1 MESVIGSEKQP
12 YLFRVCAVKKGA
24 LLLPEGAPSL
34 RWQAAPRS
42 WEPLF
47 LRPRAGWEAG
57 FTSRSSIA
65 KFFEKG
71 LVISVNESQLG
82 LFYGLSFL
90 CVAIAFAF
98 AAYLYLWVK
107 KQKTENAK
115 IQEVSLLI
123 KQGANTFMRREYLV
137 LAKFAVVA
145 AVVILVLLPSPIWT
159 GNIVD
164 NISMAIAY
172 LCGTAL
178 SAIAGKIGIL
188 VATLSNGR
196 TAEAAQKGIKPAFLI
211 GFRGGAVMGLL
222 VVGCSLLGVAAVLL
236 VTGDSSILLGF
247 SFGAS
252 SLALFA
258 KAGGGIFTK
267 TADVSADLTGKV
279 ELGIP
284 EDDPRNPAV
293 IADNVGDNV
302 GDVAGMGADL
312 FDSNVAA
319 MASAL
324 VLAQSLSGGDFNNVS
339 MVFCY
344 AILGLFA
351 SIIGIATARVGKKG
365 DPTTALN
372 SSTYVTTAI
381 YLVLTA
387 GATALFPGFSWR
399 IWGAAAVGLLVGVII
414 GITTDYFTDDSK
426 SPVKKVA
433 KASSSGPA
441 FTVLSGISYGF
452 ISALPAMVGIAIS
465 ALIAYKLC
473 EPMGEGYAIFGISM
487 AAVGM
492 LSIVGMIISNDAY
505 GPIVDNA
512 RGLAEM
518 GGLGEETIRTADELD
533 SAGNTVKAVTKGF
546 SISAAGLTVI
556 SLLGAFMSEANDA
569 LAAAGRELITGF
581 DIMSPTVF
589 FGVLVGAVV
598 PAVFSAMLILGVD
611 KNAQRMVAEIHRQ
624 FNSIKGLR
632 EGKPGVKPEYD
643 KCIDIATSGSLRE
656 LIPAGLMSIIAT
668 VVVGFIGGPSAIG
681 GFLLGNIVSGL
692 LLALF
697 MSNAGGLWD
706 NCKKYIEA
714 GAEGGKGSDSHKAAV
729 IGDTV
734 GDPFKDTAG
743 PSINTQITVV
753 SLVSSLLSSVFVMFS
768 FFS

>member
-1 MESVIGSEKQP
+1 MNIPLIFWIVPAAAVIA
-12 YLFRVCAVKKGA
+12 LAVAWAFYRSMKREDEGTPRMREIAEHVRKGA
-24 LLLPEGAPSL
+24 MAYLRQQYKVVLIVFIILALFFAYLAYGAGVQNP
-34 RWQAAPRS
+34 WVP
-42 WEPLF
+42 
-47 LRPRAGWEAG
+47 
-57 FTSRSSIA
+57 
-65 KFFEKG
+65 
-71 LVISVNESQLG
+71 
-82 LFYGLSFL
+82 
-90 CVAIAFAF
+90 FAF
-98 AAYLYLWVK
+98 LTGGFFSGLAGYFGM
-107 KQKTENAK
+107 KTATY
-115 IQEVSLLI
+115 
-123 KQGANTFMRREYLV
+123 A
-137 LAKFAVVA
+137 
-145 AVVILVLLPSPIWT
+145 
-159 GNIVD
+159 
-164 NISMAIAY
+164 
-172 LCGTAL
+172 
-178 SAIAGKIGIL
+178 SA
-188 VATLSNGR
+188 R
-196 TAEAAQKGIKPAFLI
+196 TANAARQSLDRGLKVAF
-211 GFRGGAVMGLL
+211 RSGAVMGLVVVGLGLLDISFWYVILERFVEVSGPQKL
-222 VVGCSLLGVAAVLL
+222 VVITTTMLTFGM
-236 VTGDSSILLGF
+236 
-247 SFGAS
+247 GAS
-252 SLALFA
+252 TQALFA
-258 KAGGGIFTK
+258 RVGGGIYTK
-267 TADVSADLTGKV
+267 AADVGADLVGKV
-279 ELGIP
+279 EAGIP
-284 EDDPRNPAV
+284 EDDPRNPAT

-324 VLAQSLSGGDFNNVS
+324 VIAQSLSGTGFNNVS

-365 DPTTALN
+365 PTSALN

-387 GATALFPGFSWR
+387 IATAVFPGFSWR

-414 GITTDYFTDDSK
+414 GITTDYFTDDTK
-426 SPVKKVA
+426 PIVQKVA
-433 KASSSGPA
+433 HASSSGPA

-452 ISALPAMVGIAIS
+452 ISALPAMVGIAVS
-465 ALIAYKLC
+465 ALVAYKLC

-556 SLLGAFMSEANDA
+556 SLLGAFMSEANNA

-624 FNSIKGLR
+624 FNTIKGLR
-632 EGKPGVKPEYD
+632 EGKAGVKPEYD

-656 LIPAGLMSIIAT
+656 LIPAGLMTIIAT
-668 VVVGFIGGPSAIG
+668 IIVGFIGGPSAIG

-706 NCKKYIEA
+706 NTKKYIEA

-768 FFS
+768 FFG

>member
-1 MESVIGSEKQP
+1 M
-12 YLFRVCAVKKGA
+12 
-24 LLLPEGAPSL
+24 
-34 RWQAAPRS
+34 
-42 WEPLF
+42 
-47 LRPRAGWEAG
+47 
-57 FTSRSSIA
+57 
-65 KFFEKG
+65 
-71 LVISVNESQLG
+71 ESQLS

-90 CVAIAFAF
+90 TVAVAFAF

-107 KQKTENAK
+107 KQKTGNAR
-115 IQEVSLLI
+115 IQEVSALI
-123 KQGANTFMRREYLV
+123 REGANTFMRREYKI
-137 LAKFAVVA
+137 LAKFALVA
-145 AVVILVLLPSPIWT
+145 ALVILVLLPSPIWQ
-159 GNIVD
+159 GNPLENVA
-164 NISMAIAY
+164 MAVAYIA
-172 LCGTAL
+172 GTVL

-188 VATLSNGR
+188 VATLSNAR
-196 TAEAAQKGIKPAFLI
+196 TAEGAQKGIKPAFLI

-222 VVGCSLLGVAAVLL
+222 VVGFSLLGVAVVLML
-236 VTGDSSILLGF
+236 TGDSGILLGF

-267 TADVSADLTGKV
+267 TADISADLTGKV

-324 VLAQSLSGGDFNNVS
+324 VIAQSLSGGAFANIS

-344 AILGLFA
+344 AILGLLA
-351 SIIGIATARVGKKG
+351 SVIGIATARIGKNG
-365 DPTTALN
+365 NPTRALN
-372 SSTYVTTAI
+372 SSTYVTTGIFLA
-381 YLVLTA
+381 LTA
-387 GATALFPGFSWR
+387 AATAIFEGFSWR
-399 IWGAAAVGLLVGVII
+399 IWGASAVGLLVGVII

-426 SPVKKVA
+426 PIVRRVA
-433 KASSSGPA
+433 HASGSGPA

-452 ISALPAMVGIAIS
+452 ISALPAMVGIAVS
-465 ALIAYKLC
+465 ALVAYKLC
-473 EPMGEGYAIFGISM
+473 EPMGEGYAVFGISM

-546 SISAAGLTVI
+546 SIAAAGLTVI
-556 SLLGAFMSEANDA
+556 SLLGAFMAEVNGA
-569 LAAAGRELITGF
+569 LEAAGRALITGF

-589 FGVLVGAVV
+589 FGVLIGAAV

-611 KNAQRMVAEIHRQ
+611 KNAQRMVQEIHRQ
-624 FNSIKGLR
+624 FDSIPGLR
-632 EGKPGVKPEYD
+632 EGRKGVKPEYG
-643 KCIDIATSGSLRE
+643 KCIDIATSGALRE
-656 LIPAGLMSIIAT
+656 LIPAGLMSIAATIA
-668 VVVGFIGGPSAIG
+668 VGFIGGPLAIG

-692 LLALF
+692 LIALF
-697 MSNAGGLWD
+697 MSNSGGLWD
-706 NCKKYIEA
+706 NAKKYIES
-714 GAEGGKGSDSHKAAV
+714 GAEGGKGSKAHKAAV

-753 SLVSSLLSSVFVMFS
+753 SLVSSLMSSLFVWFSVFH
-768 FFS
+768 

>member
-1 MESVIGSEKQP
+1 MEQHLS
-12 YLFRVCAVKKGA
+12 
-24 LLLPEGAPSL
+24 
-34 RWQAAPRS
+34 
-42 WEPLF
+42 
-47 LRPRAGWEAG
+47 
-57 FTSRSSIA
+57 
-65 KFFEKG
+65 
-71 LVISVNESQLG
+71 

-90 CVAIAFAF
+90 TAIIAFSY

-107 KQKTENAK
+107 RQPLTNEK
-115 IQEVSLLI
+115 IINVAALI
-123 KQGANTFMRREYLV
+123 KEGANTFMRREYKI
-137 LAKFAVVA
+137 LAVFSAVVA
-145 AVVILVLLPSPIWT
+145 TLILLFLPSPLWT
-159 GNIVD
+159 GHIVSNIAM
-164 NISMAIAY
+164 SLSYLAGAI
-172 LCGTAL
+172 L

-188 VATLSNGR
+188 VASLSNGR
-196 TAEAAQKGIKPAFLI
+196 AAEGAQKGIKPAFLI
-211 GFRGGAVMGLL
+211 GFRGGAVMGLI
-222 VVGCSLLGVAAVLL
+222 VVGCSLLGVAAVLML
-236 VTGDSSILLGF
+236 VGDASILLGF

-267 TADVSADLTGKV
+267 TADISADLTGKV

-319 MASAL
+319 MTSA
-324 VLAQSLSGGDFNNVS
+324 VVIAQSLSGDKFSNIS

-344 AILGLFA
+344 AVLGLLA
-351 SIIGIATARVGKKG
+351 SIIGIAAARVGKHG
-365 DPTTALN
+365 NPTKALN

-381 YLVLTA
+381 FMSF
-387 GATALFPGFSWR
+387 TALATWLIPGFSWR
-399 IWGAAAVGLLVGVII
+399 IWGAATVGLLVGVVI

-426 SPVKKVA
+426 PIVRRVA
-433 KASSSGPA
+433 HASGTGPA
-441 FTVLSGISYGF
+441 FTILSGISYGF
-452 ISALPAMVGIAIS
+452 LSALPAMIGIAIS
-465 ALIAYKLC
+465 ALVAYKIC

-518 GGLGEETIRTADELD
+518 GNLGEETIRVADELD

-556 SLLGAFMSEANDA
+556 SLLGAFMSEVNSA
-569 LAAAGRELITGF
+569 LAAAGKELITGF
-581 DIMSPTVF
+581 DIMEPTVF
-589 FGVLVGAVV
+589 FGTLIGAAI

-624 FNSIKGLR
+624 FNEIKGLR
-632 EGKPGVKPEYD
+632 EGAPNVRPEYE
-643 KCIDIATSGSLRE
+643 KCIDIATTGALRE
-656 LIPAGLMSIIAT
+656 LIPAGLMSILTTMI
-668 VVVGFIGGPSAIG
+668 VGFVGGSKAVG

-706 NCKKYIEA
+706 NSKKYIEA
-714 GAEGGKGSDSHKAAV
+714 GNEGGKGSAAHKAAI

-753 SLVSSLLSSVFVMFS
+753 SLVASLLSSLFVVFSIF
-768 FFS
+768 

>member
-1 MESVIGSEKQP
+1 MEQ
-12 YLFRVCAVKKGA
+12 
-24 LLLPEGAPSL
+24 
-34 RWQAAPRS
+34 
-42 WEPLF
+42 
-47 LRPRAGWEAG
+47 
-57 FTSRSSIA
+57 
-65 KFFEKG
+65 
-71 LVISVNESQLG
+71 QLS

-90 CVAIAFAF
+90 TAAIAFAY

-107 KQKTENAK
+107 KQPVQNAT
-115 IQEVSLLI
+115 IEEVALLI
-123 KQGANTFMRREYLV
+123 KKGANTFMRREYIS
-137 LAKFAVVA
+137 LAKFAGVI
-145 AVVILVLLPSPIWT
+145 AVVIFILLPTPIWK
-159 GNIVD
+159 GNILQNVE
-164 NISMAIAY
+164 MVVAY
-172 LCGTAL
+172 IFGTVF
-178 SAIAGKIGIL
+178 SAIAGKIGIV
-188 VATLSNGR
+188 VATHSNSR
-196 TAEAAQKGIKPAFLI
+196 AAEGAQKGIKPAFLI

-236 VTGDSSILLGF
+236 LVGDSTILLGF

-319 MASAL
+319 MTSAL
-324 VLAQSLSGGDFNNVS
+324 VIAQSLSGGEFNNIS

-344 AILGLFA
+344 AILGLLS
-351 SIIGIATARVGKKG
+351 SILGIATAKIGKNG
-365 DPTTALN
+365 NPTRALN

-381 YLVLTA
+381 FLILTA
-387 GATALFPGFSWR
+387 IATAVCPGFSWR
-399 IWGAAAVGLLVGVII
+399 IWGAAATGLIVGVII

-426 SPVKKVA
+426 PIVKKVA
-433 KASSSGPA
+433 HASGSGPA
-441 FTVLSGISYGF
+441 FTVLSGVAYGF
-452 ISALPAMVGIAIS
+452 ISALPAMVGIAVS
-465 ALIAYKLC
+465 ALMAYKIC

-518 GGLGEETIRTADELD
+518 GGLGEETIRVADELD

-556 SLLGAFMSEANDA
+556 SLLGAFMSEANTA
-569 LAAAGRELITGF
+569 LAAAGKELITGF
-581 DIMSPTVF
+581 DIMEPTVF
-589 FGVLVGAVV
+589 FGILIGASI

-624 FNSIKGLR
+624 FNSIPGLK
-632 EGKPGVKPEYD
+632 EGKEGVKPDYD
-643 KCIDIATSGSLRE
+643 KCIDIATAGSLKE
-656 LIPAGLMSIIAT
+656 LIPAGLMTIIAT
-668 VVVGFIGGPSAIG
+668 LLVGFIGGTQAIG
-681 GFLLGNIVSGL
+681 GFLLGNITSGL
-692 LLALF
+692 MLALF

-706 NCKKYIEA
+706 NSKKYVEA
-714 GAEGGKGSDSHKAAV
+714 GNEGGKGSEAHKAAV

-753 SLVSSLLSSVFVMFS
+753 SLVASLMSSLFVAFS
-768 FFS
+768 LFG